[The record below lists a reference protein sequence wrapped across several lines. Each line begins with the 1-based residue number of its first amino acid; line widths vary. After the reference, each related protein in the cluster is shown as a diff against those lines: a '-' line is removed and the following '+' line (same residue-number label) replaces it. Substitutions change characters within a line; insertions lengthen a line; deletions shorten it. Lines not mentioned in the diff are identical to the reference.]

1 MTMTAT
7 EVSMMLAYET
17 KAAIAAERARCAAV
31 CRAVAARYR
40 YGACCC
46 EKCEGRGDGAR
57 ECAEAIERGPMGD
70 VDARAQTS
78 VEWMAQAIAE
88 RDAARAEAD
97 ALRERVID
105 AEAEASRWGDA
116 VVAIGDALGMPGAGS
131 AEIVAAVRELVGCQ

>member
-17 KAAIAAERARCAAV
+17 DGYDDGEARSV
-31 CRAVAARYR
+31 VART
-40 YGACCC
+40 
-46 EKCEGRGDGAR
+46 
-57 ECAEAIERGPMGD
+57 CAEAIERGPTGD

-78 VEWMAQAIAE
+78 VERMAQAIAE

-131 AEIVAAVRELVGCQ
+131 AEIVAAVR